1 MLGATGA
8 AAALTILAACGGSS
22 GSSASTKT
30 PPTSAAAEVSPAGDI
45 SDTQAYVPYS
55 PATGGFTVSVPE
67 GWARTDLANGAVF
80 SDKFNS
86 IRIEQTAAAAA
97 PTIAS
102 VQTEVVPQITA
113 AGGSAVSAPSPV
125 TRKAGEAIRITY
137 LQDSAPDA
145 TTGKRVTLAV
155 ERYLFGKNGSLVSI
169 TLSAPK
175 GSDNVDPWKTITD
188 SFAWSA

>member
-1 MLGATGA
+1 MLGATGVV
-8 AAALTILAACGGSS
+8 AALTILAACGGSS
-22 GSSASTKT
+22 GTSASTKT
-30 PPTSAAAEVSPAGDI
+30 PATSAAAEVSPAGDI

-102 VQTEVVPQITA
+102 VQTDVVPQITA
-113 AGGSAVSAPSPV
+113 AGGSAVTAPSPV